1 VADAFRVGLIGYG
14 LAGASF
20 HAPFITTTPGLLLD
34 TVVTSDPERQ
44 RQVARTHP
52 EARIVNS
59 ADQMWRESPGL
70 HLVVVASANRSH
82 VPLARAA
89 IAAGAAVVV
98 DKPLAASAAE
108 GRQLIAEAAAAGTFL
123 TVFQN
128 RRWDGDFLTLR
139 QLLRDGRL
147 GRPLRF
153 ESRFERW
160 RPDPNPGWRQHPDP
174 ADAGGLLYD
183 LGSHLIDQALQ
194 LFGDIE
200 EVYAELDRRHP
211 AAAVDDDSFVAI
223 SHRSG
228 VRSHLFMSVI
238 AAQPGPR
245 MRVLGSEAA
254 YVKYGLDVQE
264 AALRAGQ
271 RPGGASWGE
280 EPPDRWGQLGR
291 AESLQAVATLPG
303 AYQQFYAGVLAS
315 LRGDAPPPV
324 DPRDAVRVL
333 EIIDAA
339 QRSSAGRCVVGL

>member
-339 QRSSAGRCVVGL
+339 QRSSAGRCVVDL

>member
-1 VADAFRVGLIGYG
+1 
-14 LAGASF
+14 
-20 HAPFITTTPGLLLD
+20 
-34 TVVTSDPERQ
+34 
-44 RQVARTHP
+44 
-52 EARIVNS
+52 
-59 ADQMWRESPGL
+59 
-70 HLVVVASANRSH
+70 
-82 VPLARAA
+82 
-89 IAAGAAVVV
+89 
-98 DKPLAASAAE
+98 
-108 GRQLIAEAAAAGTFL
+108 
-123 TVFQN
+123 
-128 RRWDGDFLTLR
+128 
-139 QLLRDGRL
+139 
-147 GRPLRF
+147 
-153 ESRFERW
+153 
-160 RPDPNPGWRQHPDP
+160 
-174 ADAGGLLYD
+174 
-183 LGSHLIDQALQ
+183 LIDQALQ